1 MPELTN
7 SEQEQ
12 LLLKQIKEARGNL
25 FHHEMDEI
33 TEADYGAEMRTQW
46 EDRKTELQA
55 RVDRLE
61 DKYTSLF
68 GD

>member
-12 LLLKQIKEARGNL
+12 LLLNQIKEARGKL
-25 FHHEMDEI
+25 FYHEMDEI
-33 TEADYGAEMRTQW
+33 TEADYDAEMRTQW
-46 EDRKTELQA
+46 ENVKADLQA

-61 DKYTSLF
+61 AKYTTMF

>member
-12 LLLKQIKEARGNL
+12 LLLNQIKEARGNL
-25 FHHEMDEI
+25 FYHEMDEI
-33 TEADYGAEMRTQW
+33 TEADYDAEMRTQW
-46 EDRKTELQA
+46 ENVKADLQA

-61 DKYTSLF
+61 AKYTSMF
-68 GD
+68 VD

>member
-12 LLLKQIKEARGNL
+12 LLLNQIKEARGNL
-25 FHHEMDEI
+25 FYHEMDEI
-33 TEADYGAEMRTQW
+33 TEADYDAEMRTQW
-46 EDRKTELQA
+46 ENVKADLQA

-61 DKYTSLF
+61 AKYTSMF

>member
-12 LLLKQIKEARGNL
+12 LLLSQIKEARSNL
-25 FHHEMDEI
+25 FYHQMDEI
-33 TEADYGAEMRTQW
+33 TEAEYGAVMRTEW
-46 EDRKTELQA
+46 EDAETRLQA

-61 DKYTSLF
+61 AKYTELF
-68 GD
+68 GS

>member
-7 SEQEQ
+7 SEQEN
-12 LLLKQIKEARGNL
+12 LLLQQIKEARSNL
-25 FHHEMDEI
+25 FYHEMDEI
-33 TEADYGAEMRTQW
+33 TEADYDAEMRTQW
-46 EDRKTELQA
+46 ENVRAELQA

-61 DKYTSLF
+61 AKYTSMF

>member
-7 SEQEQ
+7 SEQEN
-12 LLLKQIKEARGNL
+12 LLLQQIKQARSNL

-33 TEADYGAEMRTQW
+33 TEADYSAEMRTQW
-46 EDRKTELQA
+46 ENVKAELQA

-61 DKYTSLF
+61 AKYTSLF

>member
-12 LLLKQIKEARGNL
+12 LLLNQIKEARGNL
-25 FHHEMDEI
+25 FYHEMDEI
-33 TEADYGAEMRTQW
+33 TEADYDAEMRTQW
-46 EDRKTELQA
+46 ENVKADLQA

-61 DKYTSLF
+61 AKYTTMF